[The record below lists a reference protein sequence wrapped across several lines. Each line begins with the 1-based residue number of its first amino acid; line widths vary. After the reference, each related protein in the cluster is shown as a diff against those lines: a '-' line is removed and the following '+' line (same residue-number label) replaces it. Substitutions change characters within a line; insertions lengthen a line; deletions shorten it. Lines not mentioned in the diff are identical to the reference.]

1 MPKRD
6 LEYMKDQREI
16 ISAAALECLLEK
28 GLNATS
34 LRDIC
39 LAANVSVGAFY
50 THFASK
56 DEAVLAACA
65 LGYEPL
71 VESPPAHTWQEFVDA
86 FGDLPERLSGPRN
99 LRRFRLSLQIV
110 AETAVDGLAVD
121 FDELYEV
128 LHRAFEATLHE
139 LYRKGEASLP
149 LGAEATARVFVRLLS
164 GTTYMAG
171 ADRRGDVRSDVG
183 AMLTAMAMIAG
194 RAEANR

>member
-1 MPKRD
+1 M
-6 LEYMKDQREI
+6 
-16 ISAAALECLLEK
+16 
-28 GLNATS
+28 
-34 LRDIC
+34 
-39 LAANVSVGAFY
+39 SVGAFY

-71 VESPPAHTWQEFVDA
+71 VESPPANTWQEFVDA